1 MGEIK
6 STLDLVMEKTRHLTL
21 SQEEKRVQ
29 KRIEVSKRLQG
40 LLQKYQDN
48 LLKKENLKKE
58 IDNLKTAYD
67 LKVNETLADLL
78 LNGLRLDRDNRLFL
92 ELLNESFGL
101 NLSGLEVVFQNFK
114 AAVKFATKERVDQIK
129 TDLSKKRFIS
139 GSAVVPNLESDRE
152 WLLMLDHIKDE
163 FDEILNKEKIA
174 LIKELSFDRDI
185 IKKGVG

>member
-21 SQEEKRVQ
+21 SQEEKKIQ
-29 KRIEVSKRLQG
+29 IRIELNRRLQG

-58 IDNLKTAYD
+58 LNNLKIAYD
-67 LKVNETLADLL
+67 LNVDEMLADLL
-78 LNGLRLDRDNRLFL
+78 LNRLKLGRDNTVFL
-92 ELLNESFGL
+92 ELLSEIFGL
-101 NLSGLEVVFQNFK
+101 NLSGLETIFQNFK
-114 AAVKFATKERVDQIK
+114 AAVKSATEDRVDQIK

-152 WLLMLDHIKDE
+152 WSSMLGHIMDG
-163 FDEILNKEKIA
+163 FDQILNKEKAA
-174 LIKELSFDRDI
+174 LTKELSLD
-185 IKKGVG
+185 